1 MTPKQE
7 RFVQEYM
14 IDSNATQAAV
24 RAGYSDHTAKQQGSR
39 LLTNADV
46 QAAIQV
52 ARADIRERVKVSV
65 ASVTKRLQKAYDQ
78 AASNGQAGAMVQAA
92 MGEAKLHGLLVN
104 KVEQRQVVADLTPAE
119 LDAES
124 AKVRA
129 ELKALDEHTS
139 H

>member
-7 RFVQEYM
+7 RFVQEYR

-52 ARADIRERVKVSV
+52 ARADVRERVKVSV
-65 ASVTKRLQKAYDQ
+65 ESVTKRLQKAYDQ
-78 AASNGQAGAMVQAA
+78 AASNGQAGAMVSAA
-92 MGEAKLHGLLVN
+92 MGIAKLHGLLID

-129 ELKALDEHTS
+129 ELKALDEHAA

>member
-65 ASVTKRLQKAYDQ
+65 ESVTKRLQEAYDQ
-78 AASNGQAGAMVQAA
+78 AASNGQAGAMVSAA
-92 MGEAKLHGLLVN
+92 MGIAKLHGLLIN

-119 LDAES
+119 LDAEL

-129 ELKALDEHTS
+129 ELKALDEHTA

>member
-65 ASVTKRLQKAYDQ
+65 ESVTKRLQKAYDQ
-78 AASNGQAGAMVQAA
+78 AASNGQASAMVQAA
-92 MGEAKLHGLLVN
+92 MGIAKLHGLLVD

-119 LDAES
+119 LNAEL
-124 AKVRA
+124 AKVQA
-129 ELKALDEHTS
+129 ELKALDEHTA